1 MGFKTTVNWILRRL
15 ILAVMALAIMTL
27 PPFVPNALA
36 TTPVT
41 KPNIIVIL
49 ADDLGNADP
58 GYRGSEIRTPN
69 IDQLAAKG
77 VRLESYYGLP
87 LCTPGRAAL
96 LTGRYPMRY
105 GLQTNVIWD
114 GHTYGL
120 PTDEVTLPQAL
131 KGAGYETAMVGK
143 WHLGHA
149 STDYWPQNRGFD
161 YFYGNVLGEVDYFT
175 KERGGVIDWQR
186 NGERLEIVAPED
198 GYYTELVGEEAV
210 KLIHQHDESKP
221 FFLYFAPL
229 ALHIPLQAPPED
241 IEAYADVFPDDEEKR
256 TYAAMLTSLDT
267 QIGHMLQALEEEGM
281 RENTLIFFSTDNGG
295 SAKRPDVLYS
305 PGAEI
310 PENPP
315 TSNAPFRGGNTSLYE
330 GGVRLPAIVNWP
342 AKLQPAV
349 VDEPLHHVDIM
360 PTLLALAG
368 AEGSADHPFD
378 GKDAWATLAEGDISP
393 HEEILINVES
403 YRGAIRKG
411 NWKLI
416 KYATLPGKTELF
428 DLSQDK
434 EEQVNVAWLHPDI
447 VEYLEGRLVAYAEEQ
462 KFSEWLKAQPEF
474 SDAQGI
480 PAFDPDYDVDDGG
493 PLDQIPVLPM
503 EPTPLPAQP
512 IENVVQEDFWDTIIQ
527 QVEKRYST
535 K

>member
-1 MGFKTTVNWILRRL
+1 
-15 ILAVMALAIMTL
+15 MALAIMTL

-36 TTPVT
+36 ETEAP

-49 ADDLGNADP
+49 ADDLGNADL
-58 GYRGSEIRTPN
+58 GYRGSQIRTPN
-69 IDQLAAKG
+69 IDQLAETG

-87 LCTPGRAAL
+87 VCTPARAAL

-105 GLQTNVIWD
+105 GLQTLVIFD
-114 GHTYGL
+114 GHKYGL

-131 KGAGYETAMVGK
+131 KKADYETAMVGK

-175 KERGGVIDWQR
+175 KEREGVIDWQR
-186 NGERLEIVAPED
+186 NGEKLNTEEAPEN
-198 GYYTELVGEEAV
+198 GYYTELVGDEAV
-210 KLIHQHDESKP
+210 KLIHQHDQSKP
-221 FFLYFAPL
+221 FFLYFSPL
-229 ALHIPLQAPPED
+229 AVHTALQAPQEEID
-241 IEAYADVFPDDEEKR
+241 AYKDVFPGDEKKDEEKR
-256 TYAAMLTSLDT
+256 TYAAMITSLDT
-267 QIGHMLQALEEEGM
+267 QIGRMLQALEEEGM

-295 SAKRPDVLYS
+295 SGVRPDVFYA
-305 PGAEI
+305 PGAHI
-310 PENPP
+310 PDNPP
-315 TSNAPFRGGNTSLYE
+315 GSNEPFRSGKTTLYE

-342 AKLQPAV
+342 GKLQPAV

-403 YRGAIRKG
+403 FRGAIRRG

-416 KYATLPGKTELF
+416 KYATFPGKTELF

-447 VEYLEGRLVAYAEEQ
+447 VEYLEARLVAYGKEQ
-462 KFSEWLKAQPEF
+462 KFSEFLKAQPEF
-474 SDAQGI
+474 LDPQGV
-480 PAFDPDYDVDDGG
+480 PFFDPDFDVDDGG
-493 PLDQIPVLPM
+493 PLDQIPVLPLLHK
-503 EPTPLPAQP
+503 PTPLPAQP
-512 IENVVQEDFWDTIIQ
+512 IENMAQEDFWETIIQ
-527 QVEKRYST
+527 QIDQRYST